1 MEPSL
6 NTHQKKI
13 IKDIM
18 RSLLEDNFD
27 YLSNDVSIVFDLE
40 GEPEIHLN

>member
-1 MEPSL
+1 MEPQL

-18 RSLLEDNFD
+18 RSILQDDFD
-27 YLSNDVSIVFDLE
+27 YLSNDVAIFFDLE
-40 GEPEIHLN
+40 GEPEIHIN